1 MQIQQEYSFV
11 YRDEHDNKLAE
22 IIYQPIS
29 ETLITAT
36 HVSQHCA
43 DKASPKNSYNTLQ
56 TTPEKTTYAF
66 TPFAATF
73 KPNSSAAPNFKTSK
87 NQTNPQKFQ
96 AAFSI
101 KCSLKNLF
109 FPSQSQVIQ
118 FFLFSPVIFA
128 ASSAA
133 CFVGNSAD
141 KIFIT
146 FCAFSGSVSDF
157 SLMTGWIT
165 NTISPRD

>member
-29 ETLITAT
+29 ETLITATHT

-87 NQTNPQKFQ
+87 NQTN
-96 AAFSI
+96 
-101 KCSLKNLF
+101 LKISGCIFNQMQPEKLILSKSKPSYTILF
-109 FPSQSQVIQ
+109 
-118 FFLFSPVIFA
+118 
-128 ASSAA
+128 
-133 CFVGNSAD
+133 CFR
-141 KIFIT
+141 
-146 FCAFSGSVSDF
+146 
-157 SLMTGWIT
+157 
-165 NTISPRD
+165 P

>member
-118 FFLFSPVIFA
+118 FFFIFPRNFRRQFGRLFR
-128 ASSAA
+128 
-133 CFVGNSAD
+133 GQ
-141 KIFIT
+141 
-146 FCAFSGSVSDF
+146 FC
-157 SLMTGWIT
+157 
-165 NTISPRD
+165 R